1 VTPYQDGG
9 PGIFKRLL
17 VGAAL
22 LIFASAGATA
32 VAAFREVD
40 KIKDALE
47 INPPLVLGEDLAQ
60 SDPGKPQTIMILGS
74 DRRPKDNKEGA
85 SGGRS
90 DTIILVRLDPS
101 TESTA
106 MMSLPRDLKVQ
117 IPGHGTDRINVAYE
131 IGGPRLTLK
140 TVKRLTGLSI
150 NHVINID
157 FSGFYEGVNAIG
169 CVYADVDRRYYNDSA
184 EYAYINVPAGYQ
196 RMCGRKAL
204 QYVRFRHEDTDLV
217 RSARQQDFLRQA
229 KQQIGVGGLV
239 GNRDRLIEIFGR
251 HTTSD
256 IRGRSEVLRL
266 LKLAVFSV
274 DQPVREIHFEG
285 RITTGSEEQNIPS
298 YITASDE
305 TVQRLVRDFLANRDT
320 PGPRSG
326 HRRRRHRKENGDA
339 GLEKADIAGNDQ
351 AVQAAQAGA
360 GGSLPVF
367 YPTVRTR
374 GSLFAAPPRVYR
386 LRGPGGRIYAGYRM
400 VLRKGVIGEYYG
412 LQGLTWKNPPILDDP
427 TEVRRIGSRKYEL
440 HYDGDRLRL
449 VAWRT
454 RKAVYWVSNTL
465 VQSLSERQML
475 AIARSARQL

>member
-1 VTPYQDGG
+1 
-9 PGIFKRLL
+9 
-17 VGAAL
+17 
-22 LIFASAGATA
+22 
-32 VAAFREVD
+32 
-40 KIKDALE
+40 
-47 INPPLVLGEDLAQ
+47 VLGKDLAQ

-74 DRRPKDNKEGA
+74 DRRPKDNNEGA

>member
-1 VTPYQDGG
+1 MTPYQDGG
-9 PGIFKRLL
+9 PGSSS
-17 VGAAL
+17 GSSSGPL

-74 DRRPKDNKEGA
+74 DRRPKDNTEGA

-101 TESTA
+101 TQSTA

-117 IPGHGTDRINVAYE
+117 IPGHGTDKINAAYE

-184 EYAYINVPAGYQ
+184 EYSYINVPAGYQ

-229 KQQIGVGGLV
+229 KQQIGVGGLI
-239 GNRDRLIEIFGR
+239 GNRDRLIEIFGK

-266 LKLAVFSV
+266 LKLAVFS
-274 DQPVREIHFEG
+274 G
-285 RITTGSEEQNIPS
+285 RPAGARDPLRGPDHLRGEEQNIPS
-298 YITASDE
+298 YVTASDE
-305 TVQRLVRDFLANRDT
+305 TVQRLVRDFLAGRDT

-326 HRRRRHRKENGDA
+326 KRRRRPKENGEA
-339 GLEKADIAGNDQ
+339 GLEKADVAGKEQ
-351 AVQAAQAGA
+351 GVQAAQAGA
-360 GGSLPVF
+360 GRSLPVF

-374 GSLFAAPPRVYR
+374 GSLFTGRRGCTPAAGTGRPDVRRLPDGPREGRHRRVLRPPGPDLEEPPDPGRPHRDPPHRQPQVR
-386 LRGPGGRIYAGYRM
+386 APLRRRPPAPGGLAHPQGR
-400 VLRKGVIGEYYG
+400 LLG
-412 LQGLTWKNPPILDDP
+412 LEHPGP
-427 TEVRRIGSRKYEL
+427 
-440 HYDGDRLRL
+440 
-449 VAWRT
+449 VAF
-454 RKAVYWVSNTL
+454 
-465 VQSLSERQML
+465 
-475 AIARSARQL
+475 

>member
-1 VTPYQDGG
+1 MTPYEDGG
-9 PGIFKRLL
+9 PGVFKRLL

-32 VAAFREVD
+32 VAAFHEVD
-40 KIKDALE
+40 RITKALE
-47 INPPLVLGEDLAQ
+47 INKPLVLGKELAP

-74 DRRPKDNKEGA
+74 DRRPKDNVEGA
-85 SGGRS
+85 AGGRS
-90 DTIILVRLDPS
+90 DTIILMRLDPS
-101 TESTA
+101 KKATA

-117 IPGHGTDRINVAYE
+117 IPGHGTDKINAAYE
-131 IGGPRLTLK
+131 IGGPKLTLR
-140 TVKRLTGLSI
+140 TVKRLTGISI

-169 CVYADVDRRYYNDSA
+169 CVYADVDRRYYNNTA
-184 EYAYINVPAGYQ
+184 AYAYINVPAGYQ

-239 GNRDRLIEIFGR
+239 AKRDRLINIFGKY
-251 HTTSD
+251 TTSD

-274 DQPVREIHFEG
+274 GQPIREIHFEG
-285 RITTGSEEQNIPS
+285 QITSGSEEQNIPS
-298 YITASDE
+298 YVTASDA
-305 TVQRLVRDFLANRDT
+305 TVQKLIRDFLGVRDT
-320 PGPRSG
+320 PGPRG
-326 HRRRRHRKENGDA
+326 GQRRHHKESGNL
-339 GLEKADIAGNDQ
+339 GLEKADVAGKEQ
-351 AVQAAQAGA
+351 GVMAVQAGA
-360 GGSLPVF
+360 GGSLPLY
-367 YPTVRTR
+367 YPTVRTQ
-374 GSLFAAPPRVYR
+374 GSLFTGPPRVYR
-386 LRGPGGRIYAGYRM
+386 LRGPGGRRYGGYRM
-400 VLRKGVIGEYYG
+400 VVKKGIAGEYYG

-427 TEVRRIGSRKYEL
+427 TEIRQIGRRKYEL

-454 RKAVYWVSNTL
+454 RKAVYWISNTL
-465 VQSLSERQML
+465 LQSLSERQML
-475 AIARSARQL
+475 AIARSARKL